1 MLQKI
6 SPILPALNIDATE
19 MFYKSKL
26 NFKTLRQAELLVV
39 YNTDIEIHFYKTSD
53 KYLCEQASFFI
64 FVNNIQDLFSQ
75 LCSRDII
82 LPEGTLRNNQWGRME
97 FVVIDN
103 NGIRLRYV
111 ENSFI

>member
-6 SPILPALNIDATE
+6 SPILPTTNIDATE

-26 NFKTLRQAELLVV
+26 NFETLRKADWLVV
-39 YNTDIEIHFYKTSD
+39 FNTNIEIHFYKTSD
-53 KYLCEQASFFI
+53 RYLCEQTSFFI

-75 LCSRDII
+75 LSAKDII
-82 LPEGTLRNNQWGRME
+82 LPEGGLNNNQWGRME
-97 FVVIDN
+97 FEVIDN